1 MRRARRKRFDVTLPV
16 AAIASGVAVA
26 GTDIVLAA
34 SDTTFADPP
43 DTVSDMVLGTGGQLA
58 ATLAEGAALAGSV
71 LRFNTM
77 QLMGADGIGVTA
89 GGPKSCMF
97 GNRVRDARVD
107 VDEWGAE
114 RPFSSTSGEGG
125 LARGTA

>member
-1 MRRARRKRFDVTLPV
+1 MRRARRKRFDGALPV
-16 AAIASGVAVA
+16 AAIASAVAVA

-43 DTVSDMVLGTGGQLA
+43 DTVSDMVLGTGGQFA
-58 ATLAEGAALAGSV
+58 ATLAVGAAPAGSV
-71 LRFNTM
+71 LRFNTT

-89 GGPKSCMF
+89 GGPKFCKF

-107 VDEWGAE
+107 VDAWGAE
-114 RPFSSTSGEGG
+114 RFSSTSGEGG
-125 LARGTA
+125 LARRTA